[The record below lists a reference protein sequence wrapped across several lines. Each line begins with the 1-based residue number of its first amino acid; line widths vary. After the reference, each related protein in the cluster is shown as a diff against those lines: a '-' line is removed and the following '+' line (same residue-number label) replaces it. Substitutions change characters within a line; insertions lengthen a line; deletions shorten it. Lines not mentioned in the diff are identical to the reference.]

1 MKIRLLAVG
10 TRMPRWINIGFQ
22 EYNRRLPPEF
32 RLQLVELPLGPRGQ
46 RLDAQRAMA
55 KEGQRMLAT
64 INTVE
69 RVIALDVKGQCWSTE
84 TLSEQ
89 VWQWRMDG
97 RNVSLLVGGPDGLA
111 DICLARAEQRWSLSP
126 LTLPHPLV
134 RVLLAEQIYRAWS
147 ILARHSYHK

>member
-10 TRMPRWINIGFQ
+10 TRMPQWINIGFQ
-22 EYNRRLPPEF
+22 EYSRRLPPEF
-32 RLQLVELPLGPRGQ
+32 QLQLVELPLGPRGQ
-46 RLDAQRAMA
+46 GLDFQRAMT

-64 INTVE
+64 INAVE

-147 ILARHSYHK
+147 ILARHPYHK